1 MTTDD
6 LMDILN
12 NARLNNVCIGV
23 SGMLL
28 YTGTE
33 FIQILEGDEKVVEE
47 LLDTI
52 KKDPRHRDFRI
63 IEKKKITHREYTPR
77 GPNIGFQLP

>member
-1 MTTDD
+1 MIQTTYISTPTRPMTTDD

-12 NARLNNVCIGV
+12 SSRLNNVCMGV

-33 FIQILEGDEKVVEE
+33 FIQILEGEEKVIEE
-47 LLDTI
+47 LLETI
-52 KKDPRHRDFRI
+52 PA
-63 IEKKKITHREYTPR
+63 P
-77 GPNIGFQLP
+77 